1 MKAIAFVTQKGGS
14 GKSTL
19 CISLAVAAQQAGRS
33 VCILEMDRQATVSD
47 WAEHRHADTPE
58 VAQID
63 ATQLDDIMMRLRASD
78 FDYVFIDT
86 PGVDSP
92 GSLAAIR
99 AADLCVVPCRPTP
112 ADLRAFKPTLAA
124 IYRLEK
130 KFAFVLNQT
139 RPAPIAFG
147 TRPTVSPSSAFC
159 RTSTSSCG
167 TTTRMRSASAR
178 ASQNII
184 RPAWRLRKSGA
195 CGAGSRSGR
204 RESRRMSKPPKLSL
218 ASIVAAASPVPA
230 RQQSAEIVPIST
242 SAPPAGGTN
251 PRGTL
256 KQRAKQL
263 SVYLEP
269 PVHDQLRDIAYTE
282 RTKIHQLMLEAL
294 DLLFKARGAL
304 SIEQLTKER

>member
-19 CISLAVAAQQAGRS
+19 CISLAVAAQQAGQS

-47 WAEHRHADTPE
+47 WAEHRKADTPE

-139 RPAPIAFG
+139 PPRSYRVRDAADGLAVLGVLPDTNLVMRNDHQDALGLGQGVTEYNPSGMAANEIRSLWSWIAK
-147 TRPTVSPSSAFC
+147 
-159 RTSTSSCG
+159 RTQG
-167 TTTRMRSASAR
+167 IP
-178 ASQNII
+178 NNV
-184 RPAWRLRKSGA
+184 K
-195 CGAGSRSGR
+195 
-204 RESRRMSKPPKLSL
+204 
-218 ASIVAAASPVPA
+218 AA
-230 RQQSAEIVPIST
+230 
-242 SAPPAGGTN
+242 
-251 PRGTL
+251 
-256 KQRAKQL
+256 
-263 SVYLEP
+263 
-269 PVHDQLRDIAYTE
+269 
-282 RTKIHQLMLEAL
+282 
-294 DLLFKARGAL
+294 
-304 SIEQLTKER
+304 